1 MPQRYTIFRR
11 AEIYNGQK
19 KIFVKTDGYCT
30 SAITEE
36 RFYLYLHS
44 KIYPLRM
51 TSYIFLNQVHFFAHH
66 GVGGQETIAGNDFI
80 IDLRLKT
87 DIARAAETDDVANTV
102 SYADVYEAVKEEM
115 AIPSKLLEH
124 VCGRIV
130 KRLFH
135 DFPAVESIDL
145 KLSKRNPPMGADL
158 DAAGVEVH
166 CDR

>member
-1 MPQRYTIFRR
+1 
-11 AEIYNGQK
+11 
-19 KIFVKTDGYCT
+19 
-30 SAITEE
+30 
-36 RFYLYLHS
+36 
-44 KIYPLRM
+44 M
-51 TSYIFLNQVHFFAHH
+51 TSYIFLDRIHFFAYH
-66 GVGGQETIAGNDFI
+66 GVGTQETIAGNDFI

-87 DIARAAETDDVANTV
+87 DIARAAETDDVTDTV

-124 VCGRIV
+124 VCGRIIR
-130 KRLFH
+130 RLFH
-135 DFPAVESIDL
+135 DFPAIESIDL

>member
-1 MPQRYTIFRR
+1 
-11 AEIYNGQK
+11 
-19 KIFVKTDGYCT
+19 
-30 SAITEE
+30 
-36 RFYLYLHS
+36 
-44 KIYPLRM
+44 M

-115 AIPSKLLEH
+115 AIPSKLL
-124 VCGRIV
+124 
-130 KRLFH
+130 FH

-158 DAAGVEVH
+158 DTAGVEVH

>member
-1 MPQRYTIFRR
+1 MILSLITIKDRHR
-11 AEIYNGQK
+11 
-19 KIFVKTDGYCT
+19 
-30 SAITEE
+30 
-36 RFYLYLHS
+36 H
-44 KIYPLRM
+44 
-51 TSYIFLNQVHFFAHH
+51 
-66 GVGGQETIAGNDFI
+66 
-80 IDLRLKT
+80 
-87 DIARAAETDDVANTV
+87 AAETDDVANTV
-102 SYADVYEAVKEEM
+102 SYADVHEAGKEEM

>member
-1 MPQRYTIFRR
+1 MVS
-11 AEIYNGQK
+11 AG
-19 KIFVKTDGYCT
+19 KIGF
-30 SAITEE
+30 
-36 RFYLYLHS
+36 
-44 KIYPLRM
+44 
-51 TSYIFLNQVHFFAHH
+51 QVECAP
-66 GVGGQETIAGNDFI
+66 A
-80 IDLRLKT
+80 
-87 DIARAAETDDVANTV
+87 DDVANTV

>member
-1 MPQRYTIFRR
+1 M
-11 AEIYNGQK
+11 
-19 KIFVKTDGYCT
+19 
-30 SAITEE
+30 
-36 RFYLYLHS
+36 
-44 KIYPLRM
+44 
-51 TSYIFLNQVHFFAHH
+51 
-66 GVGGQETIAGNDFI
+66 
-80 IDLRLKT
+80 
-87 DIARAAETDDVANTV
+87 ANTV
-102 SYADVYEAVKEEM
+102 SYADVHEAIKEEM